1 MDIQLQVKNTIDKR
15 FLNDN
20 NTLEI
25 ISPEN
30 YMKVLKENQ
39 NKIIEIDRD
48 YIQKFV
54 KIGGYLKST
63 QQNIFNIY
71 ERILNDNFK
80 GGNFLD
86 LSEFVTNGKLTER
99 LGCVKHIKEVTGLG
113 LKESKD
119 IMDNNNN
126 KIGRDGGVDI
136 YNFEGG
142 DKDYETILK
151 DLNQHIISYQ
161 SLVISSFKMIKS
173 LNEDDM
179 ITFYEVYEI
188 FDKLGIFD
196 TQWQKS
202 MLEKLGDL
210 TSSIEDVSTSL
221 KNVNTSIKN
230 GLDNLSDDLMGVSM
244 EISSG
249 FDLIS
254 FDINNM

>member
-1 MDIQLQVKNTIDKR
+1 MDIQLLVKNTIDKR
-15 FLNDN
+15 FLNDK

-25 ISPEN
+25 ISSEN

-63 QQNIFNIY
+63 QQNIFNIF
-71 ERILNDNFK
+71 ERILKDEFRTI
-80 GGNFLD
+80 LD
-86 LSEFVTNGKLTER
+86 LSEFGVPTTSEFVPL
-99 LGCVKHIKEVTGLG
+99 LSIVKYVNEMCGLG
-113 LKESKD
+113 LKEAH
-119 IMDNNNN
+119 NLVYNN
-126 KIGRDGGVDI
+126 KELIIKEGVLDVDNI
-136 YNFEGG
+136 NGIN
-142 DKDYETILK
+142 DYQPTLLE
-151 DLNQHIISYQ
+151 LNQHIISYQ

-179 ITFYEVYEI
+179 ITFYEMYEV

-202 MLEKLGDL
+202 MLEKIGDL

-230 GLDNLSDDLMGVSM
+230 GLDNLSDDLMGVSV

-249 FDLIS
+249 FDTIS
-254 FDINNM
+254 SDINNL

>member
-25 ISPEN
+25 ISSEN

-48 YIQKFV
+48 YVQKFV

-63 QQNIFNIY
+63 QKNIFNIY
-71 ERILNDNFK
+71 ERILNDDFK
-80 GGNFLD
+80 VGNFLD
-86 LSEFVTNGKLTER
+86 LSEYIGNSLAA
-99 LGCVKHIKEVTGLG
+99 VKHIKDVTDLD
-113 LKESKD
+113 LKES
-119 IMDNNNN
+119 MDLWNNNRKN
-126 KIGRDGGVDI
+126 IDFDGLVEIDN
-136 YNFEGG
+136 YEGKG
-142 DKDYETILK
+142 KDYEPILT
-151 DLNQHIISYQ
+151 DLNQHITSYQ
-161 SLVISSFKMIKS
+161 GLVVSSFKMIKS

-221 KNVNTSIKN
+221 KNVNTSINN
-230 GLDNLSDDLMGVSM
+230 GLDSLSA
-244 EISSG
+244 EISFMSSDMSSG
-249 FDLIS
+249 FDMIS
-254 FDINNM
+254 SDIINM

>member
-71 ERILNDNFK
+71 ERILNDNFISS
-80 GGNFLD
+80 NFLD
-86 LSEFVTNGKLTER
+86 LSELIDNGKL
-99 LGCVKHIKEVTGLG
+99 LKLAAIKYITEVTGLG
-113 LKESKD
+113 LKESKH
-119 IMDNNNN
+119 IVDNNMNN
-126 KIGRDGGVDI
+126 IERNGGLEIGGV
-136 YNFEGG
+136 EGKI
-142 DKDYETILK
+142 KDYEPILT

-161 SLVISSFKMIKS
+161 SLVVSSFKMIKS

>member
-25 ISPEN
+25 ISSEN
-30 YMKVLKENQ
+30 YMKVLKSNQ

-48 YIQKFV
+48 YVQKFV

-63 QQNIFNIY
+63 QKNIFNIY
-71 ERILNDNFK
+71 ERILNDDFNSNFI
-80 GGNFLD
+80 D
-86 LSEFVTNGKLTER
+86 LSELIRDGELMNPLVA
-99 LGCVKHIKEVTGLG
+99 IKYIKDHTGWK
-113 LKESKD
+113 LKESKEL
-119 IMDNNNN
+119 IFNNLIS
-126 KIGRDGGVDI
+126 IGINGGVDL
-136 YNFEGG
+136 GG
-142 DKDYETILK
+142 EKNYEPILQ

-161 SLVISSFKMIKS
+161 SLVLSSFKMIKS
-173 LNEDDM
+173 LDEDDM
-179 ITFYEVYEI
+179 ITFYEMYEL

-210 TSSIEDVSTSL
+210 TSTLEDVSTSL
-221 KNVNTSIKN
+221 KSLNSTIES
-230 GLDNLSDDLMGVSM
+230 GLNDLIEEISFVGY

-249 FDLIS
+249 FDTIS
-254 FDINNM
+254 IDIRNR